1 MHYAIIGCIHGN
13 RDALT
18 ATLEDIRQRGIER
31 VVCLGDVVGFGPDPI
46 ECLQLVR
53 DRCFI
58 CIRGDHD
65 EAMLTGSEGFIPK
78 TGRVLDWTRE
88 RVNEVDPTLIGFL
101 DQALSSFESAGIS
114 FVHGSPR
121 SAHEYLFPS
130 DVRRNKRKLRA
141 AFAMTE
147 KVCFNAHTHVAGV
160 ISEEPLAWYSAK
172 ELDGYYHYR
181 KGVKALINV
190 GSVGQPRD
198 GDPRACYLEIRK
210 NEIFWRR
217 VEYDLSGVLDR
228 LQSSQEVF
236 APDLAIR
243 LAKGR

>member
-13 RDALT
+13 RDALA
-18 ATLEDIRQRGIER
+18 ATLEDITQRGIER

-46 ECLQLVR
+46 ECLEMIR
-53 DRCFI
+53 ERCFI
-58 CIRGDHD
+58 SIRGDHD
-65 EAMLTGSEGFIPK
+65 EAMLAGAQGFIPK
-78 TGRVLDWTRE
+78 TERVLEWTRSRIQE
-88 RVNEVDPTLIGFL
+88 ADPALMAWL
-101 DQALSSFESAGIS
+101 DQSLDSFASAGIS
-114 FVHGSPR
+114 FVHGSHK
-121 SAHEYLFPS
+121 SCHEYLFPS

-147 KVCFNAHTHVAGV
+147 KVCFNAHTHVPGV
-160 ISEEPLAWYSAK
+160 ISETPLAWYSAR

-181 KGVKALINV
+181 KGIKALINV

-210 NEIFWRR
+210 NEIYWRR
-217 VEYDLSGVLDR
+217 VEYDYGPVVGR
-228 LQSSQEVF
+228 LQANADVF